1 MTARGCPKYDAATWW
16 VGAVIARKRETQ
28 FDRVTRRKQMA
39 MKKRAKKATKSRA
52 KKKAPAKKKASKKKK

>member
-1 MTARGCPKYDAATWW
+1 MTLAKWCG
-16 VGAVIARKRETQ
+16 VGEEVVARKRGNVGS
-28 FDRVTRRKQMA
+28 DWVTRRKQMA

>member
-1 MTARGCPKYDAATWW
+1 MTQPCGVVW
-16 VGAVIARKRETQ
+16 VGEEVVARKRETLV
-28 FDRVTRRKQMA
+28 RTGSPGGSKMA